1 MIRSKFFIKKAVIAA
16 ALSAALISSNTAFN
30 LPTLVVT
37 AEAGENIDD
46 VNPDEMPD
54 APAVGEQDDSTPS
67 DDEGEPIA
75 DPDATNGDEGE
86 PEAGDNTSDD
96 GSAPVDDAAPASD
109 DITVT
114 PDDEGT
120 PAQPAQPAEPAEGE
134 TPSDD
139 ENSDD
144 AASPEDGTGAL
155 TKNEPTENPEEN
167 ANPSDDPALTND
179 AADPTTGEGTQ
190 GTPTDKPKL
199 TLKSQSLAKVYDG
212 KPLENGNEPLEV
224 EEGWLE
230 GDGADY
236 KFTTSITTGH
246 AFNTFEV
253 IPWEGTDLNDYE
265 VDLGF
270 GDLTVIEREG
280 DLKYILTITGVSG
293 ETKYTG
299 SEQTLS
305 GFIVNGRSYSEFRIE
320 ASGDPNESIGFTIG
334 DAAFTVSGISASVTA
349 KDAGTHFLNISGA
362 PVVRDSSGAVVTDEF
377 QFEYFAGKFT
387 INPREVT
394 LKSASDKKKYDGK
407 ALKNHEVTVSGDGF
421 AEGEGVTYKFTG
433 QQKEVGE
440 SFNYFTYVMNEGTLE
455 SNYDITV
462 VPGKL
467 KVKEADKKPDNNQ
480 GSSGSEESGDN
491 TGSDSSGSA
500 AATSASNNT
509 SAEVT
514 NDTGAEVLGAR
525 RGADIAKAVAGAR
538 NSATDDSTADWYGR
552 VLVMAACM
560 MLTTIIWGKKKKNE

>member
-1 MIRSKFFIKKAVIAA
+1 MIRSKFFIKKAVVAV
-16 ALSAALISSNTAFN
+16 ALSAALISGNIAFN
-30 LPTLVVT
+30 LPSLVVT

-46 VNPDEMPD
+46 VDPDEMPES
-54 APAVGEQDDSTPS
+54 PAVGEQGDEVPS
-67 DDEGEPIA
+67 DEKG
-75 DPDATNGDEGE
+75 DPLINPDDLNPDEGE
-86 PEAGDNTSDD
+86 PEAADNTDD
-96 GSAPVDDAAPASD
+96 AALLTDDAAPASD
-109 DITVT
+109 DITDT
-114 PDDEGT
+114 PDEEIPAQPTEAADDET
-120 PAQPAQPAEPAEGE
+120 PAQDENSENVSDPENGTSAIPKNEPAE
-134 TPSDD
+134 TP
-139 ENSDD
+139 EV
-144 AASPEDGTGAL
+144 
-155 TKNEPTENPEEN
+155 TENP
-167 ANPSDDPALTND
+167 DDPALSNN
-179 AADPTTGEGTQ
+179 AEDPTATEGAGET
-190 GTPTDKPKL
+190 TTEKPKL

-212 KPLENGNEPLEV
+212 KPLENGIEPLEI

-236 KFTTSITTGH
+236 KFTTSITTGY

-253 IPWEGTDLNDYE
+253 IPWEGTDLDDYE
-265 VDLGF
+265 VEIGF
-270 GDLTVIEREG
+270 GDLNVIEREG
-280 DLKYILTITGVSG
+280 DLKYILTVTGVSG
-293 ETKYTG
+293 ETKYSG

-305 GFIVNGRSYSEFRIE
+305 GFVVNGRSYSEFRIE

-362 PVVRDSSGAVVTDEF
+362 PVVRDSSGADVTDEF

-407 ALKNHEVTVSGDGF
+407 ALRNHEVTISGDGF

-500 AATSASNNT
+500 ASSSASNST
-509 SAEVT
+509 SAELT
-514 NDTGAEVLGAR
+514 NDTAGEVLGAK
-525 RGADIAKAVAGAR
+525 RGANIAKAVVGAR
-538 NSATDDSTADWYGR
+538 NSATDDPATDWYGR